1 MPLFARY
8 QGLRCSPISMGITI
22 LCGQNLIGQKGIKME
37 GLQDERAVSE
47 MESIYNKYYAGV
59 YNYVYG
65 QLLHR
70 ENAEDVTT
78 DIFISVFSN
87 LAQWN
92 EEKGTLTAWIYAIA
106 RNSVRN
112 FWKRAAFRHE
122 IIGEIPETPAPEE
135 TGKDDSLQNPVRLSL
150 EKLLARL
157 SPEER
162 NLLELRYGVGF
173 TNEEVAGI
181 IGVKESAV
189 GQRYHR
195 LLKKCR
201 KIIQNE

>member
-1 MPLFARY
+1 M
-8 QGLRCSPISMGITI
+8 
-22 LCGQNLIGQKGIKME
+22 IGQKGIKVE
-37 GLQDERAVSE
+37 GLRDEQVASG

-135 TGKDDSLQNPVRLSL
+135 TGKDDSLQNPVRLWL
-150 EKLLARL
+150 EKLLVSL

-162 NLLELRYGVGF
+162 SLLELRYGVGL
-173 TNEEVAGI
+173 TNDEVAGI

-189 GQRYHR
+189 RQRYHR
-195 LLKKCR
+195 LLQKCR
-201 KIIQNE
+201 KMVQNE

>member
-1 MPLFARY
+1 
-8 QGLRCSPISMGITI
+8 LR
-22 LCGQNLIGQKGIKME
+22 
-37 GLQDERAVSE
+37 DEQVASG

-92 EEKGTLTAWIYAIA
+92 EEKGTLTTWIYAIA

-135 TGKDDSLQNPVRLSL
+135 TGKDDSLQNPVRLWL
-150 EKLLARL
+150 EKLLVSL

-162 NLLELRYGVGF
+162 SLLELRYGVGL
-173 TNEEVAGI
+173 TNDEVAGI

-189 GQRYHR
+189 RQRYHR
-195 LLKKCR
+195 LLQKCR
-201 KIIQNE
+201 KMVQNE

>member
-1 MPLFARY
+1 
-8 QGLRCSPISMGITI
+8 
-22 LCGQNLIGQKGIKME
+22 ME
-37 GLQDERAVSE
+37 GLQDERAASQ
-47 MESIYNKYYAGV
+47 MESIFNKYYTGV

-70 ENAEDVTT
+70 ENAEDVTV

-92 EEKGTLTAWIYAIA
+92 EEKGTLTTWIYAIA

-112 FWKRAAFRHE
+112 FWKRAVFRHE
-122 IIGEIPETPAPEE
+122 IVGEIPETAAPEE
-135 TGKDDSLQNPVRLSL
+135 TGKDDSLQAPVRLWL
-150 EKLLARL
+150 EKLLTRL

-162 NLLELRYGVGF
+162 SLLELRYGADL

-189 GQRYHR
+189 RQRYHR
-195 LLKKCR
+195 LLQKCR
-201 KIIQNE
+201 KMVQNE